1 MKNDKVSPVYPH
13 SYEIAVKK
21 REVDAYMQSLDSN
34 MACATAIEKA
44 IGSCYQDYSLDTA
57 KVLREVEKRFS
68 RERIEYVLA
77 NTLQFKSWDGRISPS
92 NKHWA
97 KTIKIEEN
105 LDSYGKD
112 LNRQFIVD
120 QAHPGL
126 IDLLVSRFRRE
137 EKPEA

>member
-1 MKNDKVSPVYPH
+1 MKNDKVIPVYPH

-21 REVDAYMQSLDSN
+21 REVDVYMQSLDSN

-44 IGSCYQDYSLDTA
+44 IGSCYQDYSLDTS

-105 LDSYGKD
+105 LDPYGI
-112 LNRQFIVD
+112 Q
-120 QAHPGL
+120 G
-126 IDLLVSRFRRE
+126 SGT
-137 EKPEA
+137 

>member
-1 MKNDKVSPVYPH
+1 MTNDKVIPVYPH
-13 SYEIAVKK
+13 SYKFAVEKG
-21 REVDAYMQSLDSN
+21 EVDAYKQSLASN
-34 MACATAIEKA
+34 MACVIAIEKA
-44 IGSCYQDYSLDTA
+44 IESCYQDYSLDTV
-57 KVLREVEKRFS
+57 KVLREVEERFS

-77 NTLQFKSWDGRISPS
+77 NTLQFKFWDGRISPS

-105 LDSYGKD
+105 LDPYGKD
-112 LNRQFIVD
+112 LNRLFIVD

-137 EKPEA
+137 EKTEA